1 MATTQAEKA
10 VMSDR
15 MNLFEMATAQF
26 RKAAAVINLDP
37 SVLAVL
43 SEPQNEIVVNFPVTM
58 DDGTIRMF
66 RGYRIQHNNTNGPY
80 KGGIRYHELVDLAEV
95 KALAQWMTWKSAL
108 MGIPMGGAKGGVTL
122 NPREHS
128 ESELRRITRR
138 FTYALGNNIGPEY
151 DIPAPDVGTGP
162 REMVWMMDTYM
173 TMYNASDRNAT
184 RGVVTGKTIL
194 QGGSL
199 GRDKA
204 TGQGLVFCF
213 EVWARNDGFK
223 IPGSTFFVQGY
234 GNVGSWAARLMQD
247 AGSRMLAASDHTGAI
262 GHADGIDAHDLAK
275 HVAKTGGVKGYAKA
289 KALDVPEFFG
299 TKADVFIPAALEC
312 TINVETEK
320 YIQTRYVIEGANG
333 PTTLEAEKRLRD
345 RGITVIPDI
354 LANSGGV
361 TVSYFE
367 WVQNKTS
374 AVWDLARV
382 DDELQKMMIRAT
394 ETVLHEIK
402 AHNLDP
408 RTAALAVALS
418 RIEKAHHE
426 RGIFP

>member
-1 MATTQAEKA
+1 
-10 VMSDR
+10 MSDQ
-15 MNLFEMATAQF
+15 MNLFQMASAQF
-26 RKAAAVINLDP
+26 KKAAAVINLDP
-37 SVLAVL
+37 SVEAVL

-58 DDGTIRMF
+58 DNGTIRMF

-80 KGGIRYHELVDLAEV
+80 KGGIRFHESVDLAEV

-122 NPREHS
+122 NPREFS
-128 ESELRRITRR
+128 EPELRRITRR

-162 REMVWMMDTYM
+162 REMVWIMDTYM

-184 RGVVTGKTIL
+184 RGVVTGKSIL

-204 TGQGLVFCF
+204 TGQGLFYCF
-213 EVWARNDGFK
+213 EVWAKHDGFK

-234 GNVGSWAARLMQD
+234 GNVGSWAARIMQD
-247 AGSRMLAASDHTGAI
+247 AGARLLAVDDHTGSI
-262 GHADGIDAHDLAK
+262 SSPDGIDAHDLAAYVK
-275 HVAKTGGVKGYAKA
+275 AHGGVKGYPRAREIS
-289 KALDVPEFFG
+289 VPEFFA
-299 TKADVFIPAALEC
+299 TKADVFIPAALERS
-312 TINVETEK
+312 IDIENEK
-320 YIQTRYVIEGANG
+320 YITARYVVEGANG
-333 PTTLEAEKRLRD
+333 PTTLEAEQRLLA

-367 WVQNKTS
+367 WVQNKIS
-374 AVWDLARV
+374 EVWELERV
-382 DDELQKMMIRAT
+382 DMELKRMMARTT
-394 ETVLHEIK
+394 EHVLEEIK
-402 AHNLDP
+402 KRKVEP
-408 RTAALAVALS
+408 RIGALSLALS
-418 RIEKAHHE
+418 RIEAAHKE

>member
-1 MATTQAEKA
+1 
-10 VMSDR
+10 MSDR
-15 MNLFEMATAQF
+15 VNLFEMATSQF
-26 RKAAAVINLDP
+26 RKAAAAIDLDP
-37 SVLAVL
+37 SVVAVL
-43 SEPQNEIVVNFPVTM
+43 SEPQNEIVVNFPVSM
-58 DDGTIRMF
+58 DDGSIRVF

-80 KGGIRYHELVDLAEV
+80 KGGIRFHQSVDLAEV

-122 NPREHS
+122 NPREFS

-184 RGVVTGKTIL
+184 RGVVTGKSIL

-213 EVWARNDGFK
+213 EVWARHDGFK

-234 GNVGSWAARLMQD
+234 GNVGSWAARIMQD
-247 AGSRMLAASDHTGAI
+247 GGSRLLAVDDHTGSI
-262 GHADGIDAHDLAK
+262 GNPDGIDAHDLAK
-275 HVAKTGGVKGYAKA
+275 YVAQAGGVAGYPKAKTITNA
-289 KALDVPEFFG
+289 EFFG
-299 TKADVFIPAALEC
+299 TQADIFIPAALEC
-312 TINVETEK
+312 SVNVETEK
-320 YIQTRYVIEGANG
+320 YIKAKYVVEGANG
-333 PTTLEAEKRLRD
+333 PTTPEAEKRLRD

-367 WVQNKTS
+367 WVQNKIS
-374 AVWDLARV
+374 EVWELEQV
-382 DDELQKMMIRAT
+382 DRELKRMMIRST
-394 ETVLHEIK
+394 ESVLEEIK
-402 AHNLDP
+402 KRKLDP
-408 RTAALAVALS
+408 RTAALTVALS
-418 RIEKAHHE
+418 RLEAAHKE

>member
-1 MATTQAEKA
+1 
-10 VMSDR
+10 MSDR

-26 RKAAAVINLDP
+26 KKAAAAMKLDP
-37 SVLAVL
+37 NVEAVL
-43 SEPQNEIVVNFPVTM
+43 SEPQNEIVVNFPVAM
-58 DDGTIRMF
+58 DDGSTRMF

-80 KGGIRYHELVDLAEV
+80 KGGIRFHQSVDVAEV

-122 NPREHS
+122 NPREFS

-173 TMYNASDRNAT
+173 SMYNASDRNAT
-184 RGVVTGKTIL
+184 RGVVTGKSIL
-194 QGGSL
+194 SGGSL

-213 EVWARNDGFK
+213 EVWAKHVGFK

-234 GNVGSWAARLMQD
+234 GNVGSWAARIMQD
-247 AGSRMLAASDHTGAI
+247 GGSKMMAAGDHTGMI
-262 GHADGIDAHDLAK
+262 GHPEGIDAHDLAK
-275 HVAKTGGVKGYAKA
+275 YVAKTGGVKGYAKA
-289 KALDVPEFFG
+289 KAIDEAEFFG
-299 TKADVFIPAALEC
+299 TKADIFIPAALEC
-312 TINVETEK
+312 TVNVETEK
-320 YIQTRYVIEGANG
+320 YIQARYVVEGANG
-333 PTTLEAEKRLRD
+333 PTTLEAEKRLMD
-345 RGITVIPDI
+345 RGIVVIPDI

-367 WVQNKTS
+367 WVQNKNS
-374 AVWDLARV
+374 QVWELEEV
-382 DDELQKMMIRAT
+382 DRELKRMMVRAT
-394 ETVLHEIK
+394 ESVLEEMTRR
-402 AHNLDP
+402 NVDP
-408 RTAALAVALS
+408 RTAALTLALS
-418 RIEKAHHE
+418 RIEAAHRE
-426 RGIFP
+426 RGVFP

>member
-1 MATTQAEKA
+1 
-10 VMSDR
+10 MSDHL
-15 MNLFEMATAQF
+15 NLFEMATAQF
-26 RKAAAVINLDP
+26 KKACAAMKLDP
-37 SVLAVL
+37 SVEAVL
-43 SEPQNEIVVNFPVTM
+43 SEPQNEIVVNFPVNM
-58 DDGTIRMF
+58 DDGTIKMF

-80 KGGIRYHELVDLAEV
+80 KGGIRFHQSVDLAEV
-95 KALAQWMTWKSAL
+95 KALAQWMTWKSSL

-122 NPREHS
+122 NPREYS
-128 ESELRRITRR
+128 EGELRRITRR

-184 RGVVTGKTIL
+184 RGVVTGKSIL
-194 QGGSL
+194 SGGSL

-213 EVWARNDGFK
+213 EVWAKHEGFK

-234 GNVGSWAARLMQD
+234 GNVGSWAARIMQD
-247 AGSRMLAASDHTGAI
+247 GGSRMLAASDHTGAI
-262 GHADGIDAHDLAK
+262 GNDDGIDAHDLAK

-289 KALDVPEFFG
+289 KPLADADFYG
-299 TKADVFIPAALEC
+299 TRADVFIPAALEC

-320 YIQTRYVIEGANG
+320 YIKAKYIVEGANG
-333 PTTLEAEKRLRD
+333 PTTPDAEKKLME

-367 WVQNKTS
+367 WVQNKIS
-374 AVWDLARV
+374 EVWELERV
-382 DDELQKMMIRAT
+382 DAELKKMMTRST
-394 ETVLHEIK
+394 EHVIEEMK
-402 AHNLDP
+402 KRGVDP
-408 RTAALAVALS
+408 RTGAMTLALS
-418 RIEKAHHE
+418 RIEAAHRE

>member
-1 MATTQAEKA
+1 
-10 VMSDR
+10 

-26 RKAAAVINLDP
+26 KKAADVIKLDP
-37 SVLAVL
+37 SVRLVL
-43 SEPQNEIVVNFPVTM
+43 MEPQNEIIVNFPVSM
-58 DDGTIRMF
+58 DDGTIRLF
-66 RGYRIQHNNTNGPY
+66 KGYRIQHNNTNGPY
-80 KGGIRYHELVDLAEV
+80 KGGIRFHESVNLAEV
-95 KALAQWMTWKSAL
+95 KALAAWMTWKSAL

-122 NPREHS
+122 NPFKYS

-173 TMYNASDRNAT
+173 TMFNASDRNAT
-184 RGVVTGKTIL
+184 RRVVTGKSIL
-194 QGGSL
+194 NGGSL

-213 EVWARNDGFK
+213 DVWAKHDGFNIK
-223 IPGSTFFVQGY
+223 GSTFFVQGF
-234 GNVGSWAARLMQD
+234 GNVGSWAARIMQD
-247 AGSRMLAASDHTGAI
+247 RGARLLAVNDHTGTI
-262 GHADGIDAHDLAK
+262 GNPDGIDAHDLADYVRK
-275 HVAKTGGVKGYAKA
+275 NGGVKGYGRAKEIS
-289 KALDVPEFFG
+289 LPDFFS

-320 YIQTRYVIEGANG
+320 YIKAKYVIEGANG
-333 PTTLEAEKRLRD
+333 PTTPEAEKNLRE
-345 RGITVIPDI
+345 RGVTVIPDI

-367 WVQNKTS
+367 WVQNKIS
-374 AVWDLARV
+374 EAWELDHV
-382 DDELQKMMIRAT
+382 DNELKKMMTRAT
-394 ETVLHEIK
+394 EAVIAEMKKYNT
-402 AHNLDP
+402 DP
-408 RTAALAVALS
+408 RTAAMALALS
-418 RIEKAHHE
+418 RIEAAHKE